1 MTNNS
6 EISIDNLI
14 KRIYK
19 SYVEIKVGEFRE
31 IDRDMLLSDIGLL
44 YTNIKNLYPT
54 TQIPLIEFDLEQN
67 QLINEDTTKE
77 QIVISNTEEIL
88 ISNPNEI
95 SVETPISQTEEKEIQ
110 VKEVEIENTGKT
122 STSFDLSMF
131 EDANHLELEPVQ
143 KQDLIDK
150 KSDNTSSPI
159 LKGFFGG
166 KSDEKLTKQD
176 LKSVPKIEEEKAKQ
190 ETISHDKIKDESKV
204 EISSKV
210 PEIEPEKKNTNNI
223 MDFLHHEDKKDT
235 KDIYSF
241 LDINTRIGL
250 IELFFKGNSLELT
263 ECLVKLNKLSNR
275 SDCIQ
280 VIDKFAATFG
290 VDKKE
295 DIYKQFVS
303 LVDRKLSL

>member
-44 YTNIKNLYPT
+44 YTNIKKLYPST
-54 TQIPLIEFDLEQN
+54 
-67 QLINEDTTKE
+67 
-77 QIVISNTEEIL
+77 
-88 ISNPNEI
+88 
-95 SVETPISQTEEKEIQ
+95 ETPIIEFELDQKNSVENETIQDRNAISKNEEEKNDIITSKNVERENITNEEIY
-110 VKEVEIENTGKT
+110 GT
-122 STSFDLSMF
+122 SPIFDLSMF
-131 EDANHLELEPVQ
+131 EDADHLELEPTQ
-143 KQDLIDK
+143 KQNLIDK

-159 LKGFFGG
+159 LKEFLS
-166 KSDEKLTKQD
+166 KA
-176 LKSVPKIEEEKAKQ
+176 EEKPTIQDFKSIPKMEENRVKLEEIIP
-190 ETISHDKIKDESKV
+190 ETKKEESKV
-204 EISSKV
+204 ENLNKASEV
-210 PEIEPEKKNTNNI
+210 EPDKKNTNNI
-223 MDFLHHEDKKDT
+223 MDFLHHEEIKQT

-263 ECLVKLNKLSNR
+263 ECLVKLNKLS
-275 SDCIQ
+275 DKEECVK
-280 VIDKFAATFG
+280 VIDKFAETFG

-295 DIYKQFVS
+295 EIYKQFVN
-303 LVDRKLSL
+303 LVDRKLNI

>member
-44 YTNIKNLYPT
+44 YTNIKKLYPST
-54 TQIPLIEFDLEQN
+54 
-67 QLINEDTTKE
+67 
-77 QIVISNTEEIL
+77 
-88 ISNPNEI
+88 
-95 SVETPISQTEEKEIQ
+95 ETPIIEFELDQKNSVVNETIQDRNATSKNEEEKKDIITSKNVENENITNEEIY
-110 VKEVEIENTGKT
+110 GT
-122 STSFDLSMF
+122 SPIFDLSMF
-131 EDANHLELEPVQ
+131 EDADHLELEPTQ
-143 KQDLIDK
+143 KQNLIDK

-159 LKGFFGG
+159 LKEFLS
-166 KSDEKLTKQD
+166 KA
-176 LKSVPKIEEEKAKQ
+176 EEKPTIQDFKSIPKMEENRVKLEEIIP
-190 ETISHDKIKDESKV
+190 ETKKEESKV
-204 EISSKV
+204 ENLNKASEV
-210 PEIEPEKKNTNNI
+210 EPDKKNTNNI
-223 MDFLHHEDKKDT
+223 MDFLHHEEKKET

-263 ECLVKLNKLSNR
+263 ECLVKLNKLS
-275 SDCIQ
+275 DKEECVK
-280 VIDKFAATFG
+280 VIDKFAETFG

-295 DIYKQFVS
+295 EIYKQFVN
-303 LVDRKLSL
+303 LVDRKLNI

>member
-44 YTNIKNLYPT
+44 YTNIKKLYPST
-54 TQIPLIEFDLEQN
+54 
-67 QLINEDTTKE
+67 
-77 QIVISNTEEIL
+77 
-88 ISNPNEI
+88 
-95 SVETPISQTEEKEIQ
+95 ETPIIEFELDQKNSVVNETIQDRNATSKNEEEKKDIITSKNVENENITNEEIY
-110 VKEVEIENTGKT
+110 GT
-122 STSFDLSMF
+122 SPIFDLSMF
-131 EDANHLELEPVQ
+131 EDADHLELEPTQ
-143 KQDLIDK
+143 KQNLIDK

-159 LKGFFGG
+159 LKEFLS
-166 KSDEKLTKQD
+166 KA
-176 LKSVPKIEEEKAKQ
+176 EEKPTIQDFKSIPKMEENRVKLEEIIP
-190 ETISHDKIKDESKV
+190 ETKKEESKV
-204 EISSKV
+204 ENLNKASEV
-210 PEIEPEKKNTNNI
+210 EPDKKNTNNI
-223 MDFLHHEDKKDT
+223 MDFLHHEEIKQT

-263 ECLVKLNKLSNR
+263 ECLVKLNKLS
-275 SDCIQ
+275 DKEECVK
-280 VIDKFAATFG
+280 VINKFAETFG

-295 DIYKQFVS
+295 EIYKQFVN
-303 LVDRKLSL
+303 LVDRKLNI

>member
-44 YTNIKNLYPT
+44 YTNIKKLYPST
-54 TQIPLIEFDLEQN
+54 
-67 QLINEDTTKE
+67 
-77 QIVISNTEEIL
+77 
-88 ISNPNEI
+88 
-95 SVETPISQTEEKEIQ
+95 ETPIIEFELDQKNSVVNETIQDRNATSKNEEEKKDIITSKNVENENITNEEIY
-110 VKEVEIENTGKT
+110 GT
-122 STSFDLSMF
+122 SPIFDLSMF
-131 EDANHLELEPVQ
+131 EDADHLELEPTQ
-143 KQDLIDK
+143 KQNLIDK

-159 LKGFFGG
+159 LKEFLS
-166 KSDEKLTKQD
+166 KA
-176 LKSVPKIEEEKAKQ
+176 EEKPTIQDFKSIPKMEENRVKLEEIIP
-190 ETISHDKIKDESKV
+190 ETKKEESKV
-204 EISSKV
+204 ENLNKASEV
-210 PEIEPEKKNTNNI
+210 EPDKKNTNNI
-223 MDFLHHEDKKDT
+223 MDFLHHEEIKQT

-263 ECLVKLNKLSNR
+263 ECLVKLNTLS
-275 SDCIQ
+275 DKEECVK
-280 VIDKFAATFG
+280 VIDKFAETFG

-295 DIYKQFVS
+295 EIYKQFVN
-303 LVDRKLSL
+303 LVDRKLNI

>member
-44 YTNIKNLYPT
+44 YTNIKKLYPST
-54 TQIPLIEFDLEQN
+54 
-67 QLINEDTTKE
+67 
-77 QIVISNTEEIL
+77 
-88 ISNPNEI
+88 
-95 SVETPISQTEEKEIQ
+95 ETPIIEFELDQKNSVVNETIQDRNATSKNEEEKKDIITSKNVENENITNEEIY
-110 VKEVEIENTGKT
+110 GT
-122 STSFDLSMF
+122 SPIFDLSMF
-131 EDANHLELEPVQ
+131 EDADHLELEPTQ
-143 KQDLIDK
+143 KQNLIDK

-159 LKGFFGG
+159 LKEFLS
-166 KSDEKLTKQD
+166 KA
-176 LKSVPKIEEEKAKQ
+176 EEKPTIQDFKSIPKMEENRVKLEEIIP
-190 ETISHDKIKDESKV
+190 ETKKEESKV
-204 EISSKV
+204 ENLNKASEV
-210 PEIEPEKKNTNNI
+210 EPDKKNTNNI
-223 MDFLHHEDKKDT
+223 MDFLHHEEIKQT

-263 ECLVKLNKLSNR
+263 ECLVKLNKLS
-275 SDCIQ
+275 DKEECVK
-280 VIDKFAATFG
+280 VIDKFAETFG

-295 DIYKQFVS
+295 EIYKQFVN
-303 LVDRKLSL
+303 LVDRKLNI

>member
-44 YTNIKNLYPT
+44 YTNIKKLYPN

-67 QLINEDTTKE
+67 NLILEESPK
-77 QIVISNTEEIL
+77 EEIVL
-88 ISNPNEI
+88 SNVEDI
-95 SVETPISQTEEKEIQ
+95 AVETPISQIEEKEIA
-110 VKEVEIENTGKT
+110 VKEVEIEKTETT
-122 STSFDLSMF
+122 STTFDLSMF
-131 EDANHLELEPVQ
+131 EDENHLELESVETPS
-143 KQDLIDK
+143 LIDK
-150 KSDNTSSPI
+150 KSDNTSSPV

-166 KSDEKLTKQD
+166 KSNEKLTKQD

-190 ETISHDKIKDESKV
+190 ETIKLDTKIDVSKV

-210 PEIEPEKKNTNNI
+210 PDAEPEKKNTNNI
-223 MDFLHHEDKKDT
+223 IDFLHHEEKKDT

-263 ECLVKLNKLSNR
+263 ECLVKLNKLTNR
-275 SDCIQ
+275 EDSIR

-295 DIYKQFVS
+295 DIYKQFVG
-303 LVDRKLSL
+303 LVDRKLSH

>member
-44 YTNIKNLYPT
+44 YTNIKKLYPST
-54 TQIPLIEFDLEQN
+54 
-67 QLINEDTTKE
+67 
-77 QIVISNTEEIL
+77 
-88 ISNPNEI
+88 
-95 SVETPISQTEEKEIQ
+95 ETPIIEFELDQKNSVVNETIQDRNATSKNEEEKKDIITSKNVENENITNEEIY
-110 VKEVEIENTGKT
+110 GT
-122 STSFDLSMF
+122 SPIFDLSMF
-131 EDANHLELEPVQ
+131 EDADHLELEPTQ
-143 KQDLIDK
+143 KQNLIDK

-159 LKGFFGG
+159 LKEFLS
-166 KSDEKLTKQD
+166 KA
-176 LKSVPKIEEEKAKQ
+176 EEKPTIQDFKSIPKMEENRVKLEEIIP
-190 ETISHDKIKDESKV
+190 ETKKEESKV
-204 EISSKV
+204 ENLNKASEVGSD
-210 PEIEPEKKNTNNI
+210 KKNTNNI
-223 MDFLHHEDKKDT
+223 MDFLHHEEIKQT

-263 ECLVKLNKLSNR
+263 ECLVKLNKLS
-275 SDCIQ
+275 DKEECVK
-280 VIDKFAATFG
+280 VIDKFAETFG

-295 DIYKQFVS
+295 EIYKQFVN
-303 LVDRKLSL
+303 LVDRKLNI

>member
-44 YTNIKNLYPT
+44 YTNIKKLYPST
-54 TQIPLIEFDLEQN
+54 
-67 QLINEDTTKE
+67 
-77 QIVISNTEEIL
+77 
-88 ISNPNEI
+88 
-95 SVETPISQTEEKEIQ
+95 ETPIIEFELDQKNSVENETIQDRNAISKNEEEKNDIITSKNVESENITNEEIY
-110 VKEVEIENTGKT
+110 GT
-122 STSFDLSMF
+122 SPIFDLSMF
-131 EDANHLELEPVQ
+131 EDADHLELEPTQ
-143 KQDLIDK
+143 KQNLIDK

-159 LKGFFGG
+159 LKEFLS
-166 KSDEKLTKQD
+166 KA
-176 LKSVPKIEEEKAKQ
+176 EEKPTIQDFKSIPKMEENRVKLEEIIP
-190 ETISHDKIKDESKV
+190 ETKKEESKV
-204 EISSKV
+204 ENLNKASEV
-210 PEIEPEKKNTNNI
+210 EPDKKNTNNI
-223 MDFLHHEDKKDT
+223 MDFLHHEEIKQT

-263 ECLVKLNKLSNR
+263 ECLVKLNKLS
-275 SDCIQ
+275 DKEECVK
-280 VIDKFAATFG
+280 VIDKFAETFG

-295 DIYKQFVS
+295 EIYKQFVN
-303 LVDRKLSL
+303 LVDRKLNI